1 MGGGYARPPT
11 QQTSLWVGG
20 GPDHPPRKLHL
31 LVQTPLPLTLGFC
44 YCFRTFAL
52 QLPFFFR
59 FFMFPRRVLVHV
71 SDVGLRLVLLFTCCL
86 FRLHTGALR
95 LLIFCF
101 GFSPLPPRFLLVFP
115 ILDCAFLLS
124 ACQFCSPF
132 FMLLRQ
138 VLFVF
143 LILRCVLL
151 LFACCL

>member
-1 MGGGYARPPT
+1 M
-11 QQTSLWVGG
+11 
-20 GPDHPPRKLHL
+20 L
-31 LVQTPLPLTLGFC
+31 L
-44 YCFRTFAL
+44 
-52 QLPFFFR
+52 
-59 FFMFPRRVLVHV
+59 RRVLVYV
-71 SDVGLRLVLLFTCCL
+71 SDVGLRGFA
-86 FRLHTGALR
+86 LHMLPFSKAARWCSPLAD
-95 LLIFCF
+95 FCF